1 MPFSRQIRAGLA
13 ATLAIALAGTAPAA
27 DLNVLRII
35 PVDVEGGAASLYI
48 TPQGHSL
55 LIDTGFPAGAGGPRV
70 APDAPPPP
78 PTSSSAERIAS
89 AAFAAGLK
97 RIDYLLLSHYHL
109 DHIGGAP
116 ELMKLIPIGT
126 LIDHGPARE
135 SPRPDATPAQAANSP
150 GTRYPAF
157 LALMGDRPHRVM
169 KPGDTLKIDDLLLT
183 AVDSDKEIPTRP
195 IAGSGAPGFNCAATT
210 TNDNIG
216 GEENARSLGIAF
228 SWGRAR
234 VLSLGDTTW
243 NLENSLVCPRDLIG
257 PVDLMF
263 IDNHGTNNSNSP
275 QLINTVKPT
284 VMVLNNGPVKGADAA
299 TFDTLAAVPS
309 IKGVWQV
316 HFATRSPEKNAPA
329 DQIANLDGRDLIF
342 PLQIEVRKDG
352 SVKMINPRNDFTR
365 TYPKAAGR

>member
-1 MPFSRQIRAGLA
+1 MSFLRHALA
-13 ATLAIALAGTAPAA
+13 ATASLALAGAAWAA
-27 DLNVLRII
+27 DRNVLRII

-55 LIDTGFPAGAGGPRV
+55 LIDTGFPAGAGGPRP
-70 APDAPPPP
+70 APGAPQPP
-78 PTSSSAERIAS
+78 PTSSSAERIAT
-89 AAFAAGLK
+89 AARAAGLT

-116 ELMKLIPIGT
+116 ELMQLIPIGT

-135 SPRPDATPAQAANSP
+135 SPSATATPAQAANSP

-157 LALMGDRPHRVM
+157 LAAFGNRPHRVM

-183 AVDSDKEIPTRP
+183 AVDSDREIPARP
-195 IAGSGAPGFNCAATT
+195 LAGGGQPGVNCTAAT
-210 TNDNIG
+210 TNDNEG
-216 GEENARSLGIAF
+216 GEENPRSLGIAF
-228 SWGRAR
+228 TWGRAR

-243 NLENSLVCPRDLIG
+243 NVENRLVCPRDLIG

-263 IDNHGTNNSNSP
+263 VDNHGTSNSNSP
-275 QLINTVKPT
+275 QLINTVRPT
-284 VMVLNNGPVKGADAA
+284 VMVVNNGPVKGADAA
-299 TFDTLAAVPS
+299 TFDTLAASPT

-329 DQIANLDGRDLIF
+329 DQIANLEGPDAIN

-352 SVKMINPRNDFTR
+352 SIKMINPRNGFTK
-365 TYPKAAGR
+365 TYPKAAR